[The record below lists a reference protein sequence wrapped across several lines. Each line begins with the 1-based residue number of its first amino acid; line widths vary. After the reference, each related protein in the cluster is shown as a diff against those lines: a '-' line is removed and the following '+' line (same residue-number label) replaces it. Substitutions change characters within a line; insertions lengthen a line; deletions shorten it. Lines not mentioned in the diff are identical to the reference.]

1 MSLQEELKQASNSM
15 TDLKH
20 HNEETMKTKENEII
34 GLKFEVVALSNELK
48 KLKTNDNVSKHTEAL
63 EVTRETIIRLKAQ
76 IEVDKKT

>member
-34 GLKFEVVALSNELK
+34 GLKTEVVALSNELK
-48 KLKTNDNVSKHTEAL
+48 KLKTNDNVSKHT
-63 EVTRETIIRLKAQ
+63 
-76 IEVDKKT
+76 